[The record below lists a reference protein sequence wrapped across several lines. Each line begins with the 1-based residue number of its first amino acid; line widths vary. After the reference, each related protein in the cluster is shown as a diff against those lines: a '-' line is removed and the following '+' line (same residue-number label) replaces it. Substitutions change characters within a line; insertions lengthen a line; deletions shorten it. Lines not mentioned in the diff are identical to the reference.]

1 MAIDKDKLKKFIND
15 ALVIANNHAWTE
27 GGSEITRWDVC
38 TGCGQADWLGH
49 KPDCIIQQFV
59 NDAYEILEQLD

>member
-1 MAIDKDKLKKFIND
+1 
-15 ALVIANNHAWTE
+15 LVIANNHAWTE